1 MTTCIFLLGID
12 INLGP
17 VKSQYIIRY
26 WILFSLLTILN
37 RWVIRSIQKFLLKKG
52 FGQHNVIVIGSGER
66 SSFVTEKLLNH
77 QQKLYRVLGHIKTDS
92 EKDESENEISGFLG
106 KEKDMKDIIAQNPI
120 SDIVIALDV
129 MDHDHILKLISIIN
143 GSPISI
149 KIVPDLYEVIS
160 GLART
165 EQISG
170 LPLIEVN
177 FQESKWSSSG
187 MKRASD
193 FLLST
198 IALIVFSPLFILI
211 GIIIKINS
219 KGSIIYSQ
227 KRLGYRGRSYNIY
240 KFRSMVADAEDES
253 GPVWTLDDDPRITSI
268 GKILRKYRIDEL
280 PQFIN
285 VFLGQMSIIGPRP
298 ERPYFIEK
306 LKEKFPLYERR
317 FRVRPGITGWSQI
330 KHPSDTKEEDVRQKL
345 RYDFYYIENLSF
357 NLDLKIFASTIAVVL
372 SGRGR

>member
-1 MTTCIFLLGID
+1 MFLQIVWCFTFWATNLYNGDAEISRFGETENLIRLTFIIMTTCIFLLGID

-77 QQKLYRVLGHIKTDS
+77 QQKLYRVLGHITTDS

-106 KEKDMKDIIAQNPI
+106 KEKNMKDIIAQNPI

-143 GSPISI
+143 GSPVSI

-165 EQISG
+165 VRGPSMSATPGKVQVDGVAEINGTKVIVLRMLQG
-170 LPLIEVN
+170 RNPKWVN
-177 FQESKWSSSG
+177 RPFFAKYDENAIWLDDLKP
-187 MKRASD
+187 AFED
-193 FLLST
+193 
-198 IALIVFSPLFILI
+198 
-211 GIIIKINS
+211 
-219 KGSIIYSQ
+219 
-227 KRLGYRGRSYNIY
+227 
-240 KFRSMVADAEDES
+240 KFFFEDE
-253 GPVWTLDDDPRITSI
+253 
-268 GKILRKYRIDEL
+268 
-280 PQFIN
+280 
-285 VFLGQMSIIGPRP
+285 
-298 ERPYFIEK
+298 
-306 LKEKFPLYERR
+306 LK
-317 FRVRPGITGWSQI
+317 QI
-330 KHPSDTKEEDVRQKL
+330 KEQKTKSM
-345 RYDFYYIENLSF
+345 NS
-357 NLDLKIFASTIAVVL
+357 
-372 SGRGR
+372 